1 MNPLFALLWGDEAKA
16 AAVAAR
22 LETEEWQVLGR
33 QAEQQRLRPLLHR
46 RSMTGSWPVPPVLAR
61 QWQNSYNRA
70 AMRALGQRA
79 VLTRI
84 GAAFAVEGVRAA
96 ILKGGAFV
104 WSPGF
109 DPALRPMRDLD
120 LLIAPEDAGRVV
132 TILSA
137 AGFSGGGAELA
148 DSGKHLPA
156 MTSDEVTVEPH
167 LHLFDTYE
175 DEAAE
180 RERKFIARAWSRAE
194 PAAVSGLSA
203 LGLTDTLLHLILH
216 AVLDHQFNNGPL
228 LLSDLT
234 ALTGSGQ
241 IDWAL
246 FWDEAE
252 QLNAVRACQLAL
264 GVGQSLARIAIE
276 WGRNEPS
283 DLGTE
288 LVERVS
294 RLMLVDI
301 ARRSAV
307 GWPGQIL
314 RVPLRGWPRQLFA
327 MLRRRQQRGAA
338 VEVPNTGVSLRAT
351 IGHALGAQG
360 RADIADSV
368 DLARWLGR
376 KD

>member
-1 MNPLFALLWGDEAKA
+1 MNPLFTLLWGEEAKA
-16 AAVAAR
+16 SATAAR
-22 LETEEWQVLGR
+22 LGTEEWQTLSR
-33 QAEQQRLRPLLHR
+33 QAEQQRLRPLLHW
-46 RSMTGSWPVPPVLAR
+46 RSKSGLWPVPPGLAR

-79 VLTRI
+79 VLKRI
-84 GAAFAVEGVRAA
+84 GAAFAAKGVRAA
-96 ILKGGAFV
+96 VLKGGAFV

-109 DPALRPMRDLD
+109 DAALRPMRDLD
-120 LLIAPEDAGRVV
+120 FLIAPEDASQVV
-132 TILSA
+132 AILSA
-137 AGFSGGGAELA
+137 AGFSGGAAELA

-156 MTSDEVTVEPH
+156 MTSDKVTVEPH
-167 LHLFDTYE
+167 LHLFDTYDE
-175 DEAAE
+175 EAAE
-180 RERKFIARAWSRAE
+180 REREFIARAWLRAE
-194 PAAVSGLSA
+194 PAAVSGLFA
-203 LGLTDTLLHLILH
+203 LSPSDTLLHLILH

-228 LLSDLT
+228 LLSDL
-234 ALTGSGQ
+234 AAMIDSGR
-241 IDWAL
+241 IDWNL
-246 FWDEAE
+246 FWDEAK
-252 QLNAVRACQLAL
+252 QLDAVRACQLAL
-264 GVGQSLARIAIE
+264 GAGQALAGIAVE
-276 WGRNEPS
+276 WGRNEPN

-314 RVPLRGWPRQLFA
+314 RVPLRGWPNHLLA
-327 MLRRRQQRGAA
+327 MLRRRRQRDATNEATSSGA
-338 VEVPNTGVSLRAT
+338 GLRAA
-351 IGHALGAQG
+351 ISQALGAQG